1 MSQVL
6 RACPSEK
13 MQFTITV
20 NLIFVFSTVAVFA
33 DMPPAAL
40 RSVDF
45 VKDVQPILQA
55 ACLKCH
61 GPLRQEGEYRLDV
74 RHVALTGG
82 ASYAPNIVP
91 FDSASSPL
99 IQFVA
104 GESDGMQMPSKGQR
118 LSDEQIGI
126 LRAWIDQGATWPDS
140 ANEKIE
146 DRMAWWSLQPDTAR
160 PPPWPPSRAR
170 SAG

>member
-1 MSQVL
+1 MRVKEVVEFRYGKQSFQSVRSQAGAWERVKNYTANNIRKWDRPPAYRL
-6 RACPSEK
+6 EK
-13 MQFTITV
+13 MRIAFIA
-20 NLIFVFSTVAVFA
+20 NILFIFSSGSAFA

-45 VKDVQPILQA
+45 VKDVQPILHT

-118 LSDEQIGI
+118 LSDEIG
-126 LRAWIDQGATWPDS
+126 RAHV
-140 ANEKIE
+140 
-146 DRMAWWSLQPDTAR
+146 
-160 PPPWPPSRAR
+160 
-170 SAG
+170 